1 MQRKILSFQKRFKKA
16 KKKKQLGLLRLPIK
30 VLAKVLTY
38 FAVNLLSAHKMW
50 GEKIITK
57 HGENLMEHIN
67 RIELQGRV
75 GTVRTNTVNGSL
87 VANFSIATDNLYK
100 NRDGSG
106 VSETTWHHVVAWSG
120 KDMPDL
126 SRITV
131 GMPLHV
137 IGRMR
142 STRYTA
148 ADGTEK
154 YFYEVMAQKVM
165 PVTDEDGKRQ

>member
-1 MQRKILSFQKRFKKA
+1 
-16 KKKKQLGLLRLPIK
+16 
-30 VLAKVLTY
+30 
-38 FAVNLLSAHKMW
+38 
-50 GEKIITK
+50 
-57 HGENLMEHIN
+57 MEHIN

-126 SRITV
+126 SQITV

-142 STRYTA
+142 STRYTS

>member
-1 MQRKILSFQKRFKKA
+1 
-16 KKKKQLGLLRLPIK
+16 
-30 VLAKVLTY
+30 
-38 FAVNLLSAHKMW
+38 
-50 GEKIITK
+50 
-57 HGENLMEHIN
+57 MEHIN

-75 GTVRTNTVNGSL
+75 GTIRTNTVNGSL

-106 VSETTWHHVVAWSG
+106 VSETTWHNVVAWSG

-126 SRITV
+126 SQITV

-142 STRYTA
+142 STKYTA
-148 ADGTEK
+148 SDGTDR
-154 YFYEVMAQKVM
+154 YFYEVMAQKIS
-165 PVTDEDGKRQ
+165 PVTDEGDRRQ

>member
-1 MQRKILSFQKRFKKA
+1 MTLN
-16 KKKKQLGLLRLPIK
+16 

-38 FAVNLLSAHKMW
+38 FAVNLQSAHKMW
-50 GEKIITK
+50 GEKILIK

-75 GTVRTNTVNGSL
+75 GTIRTNTVNGSL

-106 VSETTWHHVVAWSG
+106 VSETTWHNVVAWSG

-126 SRITV
+126 SQITV
-131 GMPLHV
+131 GMHLHV

-142 STRYTA
+142 STKYTA
-148 ADGTEK
+148 SDGTDR
-154 YFYEVMAQKVM
+154 YFYEVMAQKIS
-165 PVTDEDGKRQ
+165 PVTDEGDRRQ